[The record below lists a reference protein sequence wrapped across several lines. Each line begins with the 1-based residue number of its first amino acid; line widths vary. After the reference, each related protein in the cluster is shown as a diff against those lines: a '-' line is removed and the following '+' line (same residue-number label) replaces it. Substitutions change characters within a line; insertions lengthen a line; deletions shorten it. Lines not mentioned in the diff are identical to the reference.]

1 MATIVGAFG
10 VPHMPTS
17 PGECAAHPE
26 SLVARAFAAVRAHVD
41 DIDPDV
47 LVVFDTDHFHHWF
60 YDRLPAFAIGVAVRT
75 DGPGTDDWPG
85 EARFDEICV
94 DEALARHV
102 YASGLSAAFDL
113 ALSEEFQV
121 DHSITVPVHFLAASA
136 GVVERPIVPV
146 WINGIAPPFP
156 LASRSRHL
164 GAMVSAAVASYP
176 ADTRVGLV
184 ASGAISGDIGGAHAR
199 PGSPMA
205 PPDEA
210 WLADVERWLREERLD
225 DFVAAASP
233 DRLRAAGNVS
243 GECLNWIAL
252 LGAVGGRRPTFL
264 EMDTFGGNAF
274 AAWDLR

>member
-17 PGECAAHPE
+17 PGDCAANPD
-26 SLVARAFAAVRAHVD
+26 SLTAHAFAAVRAHVD
-41 DIDPDV
+41 EIDPDV
-47 LVVFDTDHFHHWF
+47 LLVFDTDHFHHWF
-60 YDRLPAFAIGVAVRT
+60 YDRLPAFAVGVALST

-85 EARFDEICV
+85 EARFEVIPVHED
-94 DEALARHV
+94 LASHV

-113 ALSEEFQV
+113 TLSQEFQV
-121 DHSITVPVHFLAASA
+121 DHSITVPVHFLDATD
-136 GVVERPIVPV
+136 GVVQRPIVPV

-156 LASRSRHL
+156 LASRCRDL
-164 GAMVSAAVASYP
+164 GGMVAAAVAGYP
-176 ADTRVGLV
+176 SNARVGIV

-205 PPDEA
+205 PPDQA
-210 WLADVERWLREERLD
+210 WLGDVEGWLREEQLD
-225 DFVAAASP
+225 ALVAAATP
-233 DRLRAAGNVS
+233 GRLRAAGTVS

-252 LGAVGGRRPTFL
+252 LGAVGGRPPTFL
-264 EMDTFGGNAF
+264 QMDTYGGNAF

>member
-1 MATIVGAFG
+1 
-10 VPHMPTS
+10 
-17 PGECAAHPE
+17 
-26 SLVARAFAAVRAHVD
+26 
-41 DIDPDV
+41 
-47 LVVFDTDHFHHWF
+47 
-60 YDRLPAFAIGVAVRT
+60 
-75 DGPGTDDWPG
+75 
-85 EARFDEICV
+85 
-94 DEALARHV
+94 
-102 YASGLSAAFDL
+102 
-113 ALSEEFQV
+113 
-121 DHSITVPVHFLAASA
+121 
-136 GVVERPIVPV
+136 
-146 WINGIAPPFP
+146 
-156 LASRSRHL
+156 
-164 GAMVSAAVASYP
+164 MVSAAVASYP

-184 ASGAISGDIGGAHAR
+184 ASGAISGDIGGAHSR

-225 DFVAAASP
+225 DFVAAATP

>member
-10 VPHMPTS
+10 VPHMPTT
-17 PGECAAHPE
+17 PGDCAADPE

-60 YDRLPAFAIGVAVRT
+60 YDRLPAFAVGVAVAT

-85 EARFDEICV
+85 EARFEHIPV
-94 DEALARHV
+94 DEPLARHL
-102 YASGLSAAFDL
+102 YAWGIGAAFDL
-113 ALSEEFQV
+113 TLSEEFQV
-121 DHSITVPVHFLAASA
+121 DHSITVPVHFLAASD
-136 GVVERPIVPV
+136 GEVVRPIVPV

-156 LASRSRHL
+156 LAPRCRDL
-164 GAMVSAAVASYP
+164 GAMVAAAVSAYP
-176 ADTRVGLV
+176 AEVRVGIV

-210 WLADVERWLREERLD
+210 WLADVAGWLRDEQLD
-225 DFVAAASP
+225 DFVAAATP

-252 LGAVGGRRPTFL
+252 LGAVAGRRPAFL
-264 EMDTFGGNAF
+264 EMDTYGGNAF

>member
-1 MATIVGAFG
+1 MATIVSAFG

-17 PGECAAHPE
+17 PGDSAANPE

-47 LVVFDTDHFHHWF
+47 LLVFDTDHFHQWF
-60 YDRLPAFAIGVAVRT
+60 YDRLPAFAIGVALRT

-85 EARFDEICV
+85 EARFDEIRV

-102 YASGLSAAFDL
+102 YAFGLAAAFDL

-121 DHSITVPVHFLAASA
+121 DHSITVPVHFLAASG

-156 LASRSRHL
+156 LASRSRDL
-164 GAMVSAAVASYP
+164 GAMVSAAVASFP

-210 WLADVERWLREERLD
+210 WLADVERWLREGRLD
-225 DFVAAASP
+225 DFVAAATP

>member
-17 PGECAAHPE
+17 PGDCAAHPT
-26 SLVARAFAAVRAHVD
+26 SLVARGFAAVRGHVD

-60 YDRLPAFAIGVAVRT
+60 YDRLPAFAVGVAVRT
-75 DGPGTDDWPG
+75 DGPGTDNWPG
-85 EARFDEICV
+85 EARFDHIPV

-102 YASGLSAAFDL
+102 YASGLAAAFDL

-121 DHSITVPVHFLAASA
+121 DHSITVPVHFLAASG

-156 LASRSRHL
+156 LASRSRDL

-210 WLADVERWLREERLD
+210 WLADVDRWLREGRLD
-225 DFVAAASP
+225 ALVAAATP